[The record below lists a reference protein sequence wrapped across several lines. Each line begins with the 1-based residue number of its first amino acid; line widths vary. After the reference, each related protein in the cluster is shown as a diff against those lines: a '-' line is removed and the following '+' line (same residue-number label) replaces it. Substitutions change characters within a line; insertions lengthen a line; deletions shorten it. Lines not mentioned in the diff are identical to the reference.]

1 MASSDGYEPL
11 PQREGDGA
19 YPPPPPSPALR
30 DSKEEREQQSALSPP
45 PAGSRRKQRVLVT
58 FSVLVAL
65 LVGGS
70 VGAVLAG
77 TDGISN
83 FWLSRSSLL
92 LGCGM
97 SNGNILCGDA
107 YNQPGCESR
116 VLFSGEPSTLT
127 FFGSIGGQTSGAAGR
142 KQKFG
147 TSRGVTL
154 TGKLEADSHTRLL
167 QLDTVLANASCTSG

>member
-1 MASSDGYEPL
+1 MASSNGYEPL

-30 DSKEEREQQSALSPP
+30 DSKEEREQQSAPCAPRS
-45 PAGSRRKQRVLVT
+45 SRRKQRVLVIC
-58 FSVLVAL
+58 SVLVAL